1 MAITFSDD
9 QSKVIKSREK
19 NLLVSAA
26 AGSGKTSVLVER
38 IIRRITDPV
47 SPVDIDRILV
57 VTFTHA
63 AASEMKEKIID
74 ALEAELFK
82 HPEDAR
88 LVRQS
93 TLIHNAE
100 ITTIDSFCLDV
111 LKENFHS
118 INVDPSF
125 RVANTGEVKL
135 LKEDALNAVL
145 ERAYEEKDPDF
156 YNLIDCYVKKDKDS
170 SIEESI
176 LKLYE
181 FAMSYPWP
189 EKWLKDNRSD
199 YFFESL
205 EDFKNSEL
213 LKRVDERV
221 LYELDS
227 LNSIVE
233 KAIDICDD
241 PCGPIVFKTKFE
253 GFLKDIVKFKDAYK
267 YDGREGLGQALS
279 DYKAASLPTK
289 LNDECDPEL
298 NTRARALRS
307 EYTKRIRETYAK
319 YLKVPLE
326 EEYESMLAAGRTVSM
341 LTKLTLDFKAEFEAL
356 KRDRGVIDF
365 SDMEHMAVE
374 ILIKDYEDMD
384 HYTVTD
390 VAKEYQKRFDE
401 VMIDEYQDS
410 NLVQE
415 IILAAVSHQGTDMS
429 QNRFMVGDVKQSI
442 YRFRLARPQI
452 FMHRESGYNMT
463 PGSCEVIHLKE
474 NYRSRREVVDSVN
487 RIFEEIMNPTL
498 GGIPYTENERLYAKA
513 DYPDTVTDNTTKF
526 IVVDTGKKVKKY
538 VKTMECACLADTVEK
553 LIASKREIYDKK
565 EKRMRPVSY
574 KDIAVL
580 LRAPSNWRK
589 DIGVAFDNKGIP
601 FFVEGMGKFYEAK
614 EIQDVINFLRIV
626 DNPLNDIALFGA
638 FTSFFG
644 KGDDALSALIKGESE
659 ENEYYLYEKMK
670 GFNARHPE
678 NKVVSDFLS
687 LLEEYRKLSVY
698 TPISE
703 LITRLVTS
711 TGFLLYNGAKTAGKQ
726 KEANLELLIK
736 KATDFSST
744 SFFGIFHFLR
754 YIELMEKAE
763 AVDEGEAGVV
773 DENADIVRIMSIHK
787 SKGLEFP
794 VCIVMAL
801 EDSFNRKDKSDNF
814 LADIDEGIGAM
825 AIDPIGR
832 TKRMTLKRQLIADKI
847 SDESLGEDI
856 RVLYVALTRARDNL
870 IMITSVKDS
879 EKFFEPSGVKQG
891 SYLELIKDTVLE
903 NKKMFSLE
911 MVNGTDLDASQLK
924 VALDKRSIR
933 ADLESGSTDE
943 ALKEKIS
950 AILDFEYPHKELEGL
965 YIKTTVS
972 NLKMAAMEEVQGET
986 EELFKERERK
996 EYIPLFAGGVRH
1008 ISGTDRGSAY
1018 HALLALIDYTKVPS
1032 EEEWKTQFEK
1042 ALENGITTKEEL
1054 SLVNKDKLFMFAK
1067 TDMAL
1072 RMHKAAL
1079 KGKLFKEQP
1088 FVMGVSA
1095 KRLKENFPGDENVLI
1110 QGVIDVFFEE
1120 EDGIVVLD
1128 YKTDNVE
1135 SESELIDRYRAQL
1148 DYYGEA
1154 LTKLKGKPITQKVLY
1169 SFGLNKNI
1177 VIE

>member
-1 MAITFSDD
+1 MAITFSED
-9 QSKVIKSREK
+9 QLKVIKSRDK

-47 SPVDIDRILV
+47 SPIDIDRILV

-63 AASEMKEKIID
+63 AAAEMKEKIID

-82 HPEDAR
+82 HPDNSR

-125 RVANTGEVKL
+125 RVANTGEIKL
-135 LKEDALNAVL
+135 LKEDALSAVL
-145 ERAYEEKDPDF
+145 DRAYEEKDPDF

-170 SIEESI
+170 NIEESI

-189 EKWLKDNRSD
+189 EKWLNDNRND
-199 YFFESL
+199 YFFDDIES
-205 EDFKNSEL
+205 FKNSDL
-213 LKRVDERV
+213 LKRVDERI
-221 LYELDS
+221 LHELSALKPMLD
-227 LNSIVE
+227 
-233 KAIDICDD
+233 KAYDICTL
-241 PCGPIVFKTKFE
+241 PAGPNLFIPTVEGYLNDLECFIDTFKEGGRDALQDVIRDYKAPLLTTK
-253 GFLKDIVKFKDAYK
+253 KSDADK
-267 YDGREGLGQALS
+267 ALS
-279 DYKAASLPTK
+279 DSVRRIRGDFNDSLK
-289 LNDECDPEL
+289 D
-298 NTRARALRS
+298 LRS
-307 EYTKRIRETYAK
+307 K
-319 YLKVPLE
+319 YLTAPIE
-326 EEYESMLAAGRTVSM
+326 EEYESMLIAGKNVSM

-365 SDMEHMAVE
+365 SDMEHMAVD

-463 PGSCEVIHLKE
+463 PDSCEVIHLKE
-474 NYRSRREVVDSVN
+474 NYRSRTEVVDSVN
-487 RIFEEIMNPTL
+487 AIFEEIMNPEL

-513 DYPDTVTDNTTKF
+513 DYPNTVNDNTSKLILT
-526 IVVDTGKKVKKY
+526 DTGKKVKKY
-538 VKTMECACLADTVEK
+538 VKEMECACLADIVEK

-565 EKRMRPVSY
+565 EKIMRPVRY

-589 DIGVAFDNKGIP
+589 DIGTSFDNKGIP

-614 EIQDVINFLRIV
+614 EIQDIINFLRIV

-644 KGDDALSALIKGESE
+644 KGDNSLAALVKGEAE

-678 NKVVSDFLS
+678 NKIVSDFLA
-687 LLEEYRKLSVY
+687 LLDRYRKLSVY

-703 LITRLVTS
+703 LITHLVTES
-711 TGFLLYNGAKTAGKQ
+711 GFLLYNGAKTAGKQ
-726 KEANLELLIK
+726 KEANIELLIK
-736 KATDFSST
+736 KASDFSTT

-763 AVDEGEAGVV
+763 AVDEGEASIV

-794 VCIVMAL
+794 ICIVMAL
-801 EDSFNRKDKSDNF
+801 EDSFNRKDRSDYF

-825 AIDPIGR
+825 AIDPVKR

-870 IMITSVKDS
+870 IMLSSVKDS
-879 EKFFEPSGVKQG
+879 DKFFESVGGKQG
-891 SYLELIKDTVLE
+891 SYLDLIKDPVLSNRRFFSVEVVNGIDSDSVALKNSFDKKSIRNDLE
-903 NKKMFSLE
+903 N
-911 MVNGTDLDASQLK
+911 GY
-924 VALDKRSIR
+924 
-933 ADLESGSTDE
+933 ADEG
-943 ALKEKIS
+943 LKEE
-950 AILDFEYPHKELEGL
+950 ILDILNFEYPHKELEGL

-1018 HALLALIDYTKVPS
+1018 HALLALIDFTKEPS
-1032 EEEWKTQFEK
+1032 EKEWKDQFEK
-1042 ALENGITTKEEL
+1042 AILQGVTTKEEL
-1054 SLVNKDKLFMFAK
+1054 SLVNTDKLLMFAK
-1067 TDMAL
+1067 TDMAH

-1079 KGKLFKEQP
+1079 NGKLFKEQP
-1088 FVMGVSA
+1088 FVMGVNA
-1095 KRLKENFPGDENVLI
+1095 KRLKETFPQDENVLI

-1120 EDGIVVLD
+1120 DDGIVVLD
-1128 YKTDNVE
+1128 YKTDNVS
-1135 SESELIDRYRAQL
+1135 SENELVDRYRAQL
-1148 DYYGEA
+1148 DYYAEA
-1154 LTKLKGKPITQKVLY
+1154 LTKLKGKSVTQKVLY